1 MPELAFEVMGIEPA
15 SATATDLISGRR
27 LKKTLSPDAP
37 FITHIGPWGAVAWKF
52 QKTANNAVAIAE

>member
-1 MPELAFEVMGIEPA
+1 MGIEPA

-52 QKTANNAVAIAE
+52 QKNCK